1 MLGFLISKK
10 NMTKNSDGSSR
21 LLTKHQSKLI
31 THVLFIVL
39 SYQLTVS
46 PAAAAALD
54 TVVKDQGVNTTSTE
68 QFLIKEDNKPDEEII
83 IPVAKEK
90 TIIKSMGIK
99 GISAYNV
106 GDPYQTDA
114 SPCTAA
120 NGENICLA
128 LDLGYKRC
136 AANFVPFG
144 TILEVSGYGQ
154 CMVTDRMNSR
164 YQNHVD
170 IAFKATEKKEALQLG
185 RRKLEVKIVKKI
197 AQL

>member
-1 MLGFLISKK
+1 
-10 NMTKNSDGSSR
+10 MTKNSDGSSR
-21 LLTKHQSKLI
+21 LLTKYQSKFI

-39 SYQLTVS
+39 SYQLTLS

-68 QFLIKEDNKPDEEII
+68 QFLIKEDNKPDEEIT

-106 GDPYQTDA
+106 GDVNQTDG

-120 NGENICLA
+120 NGEDICLA
-128 LDLGYKRC
+128 LELGYKRC

-185 RRKLEVKIVKKI
+185 RRKLEVKLVKKVI
-197 AQL
+197 

>member
-1 MLGFLISKK
+1 
-10 NMTKNSDGSSR
+10 MTSSTDGSSR
-21 LLTKHQSKLI
+21 LLTKYQRKLI
-31 THVLFIVL
+31 THVLFIVF
-39 SYQLTVS
+39 SYELTLS

-54 TVVKDQGVNTTSTE
+54 VATKDQTIEPIKTE
-68 QFLIKEDNKPDEEII
+68 QIIIEENDKPDEIVTV
-83 IPVAKEK
+83 PVVEEK
-90 TIIKSMGIK
+90 IIIKSLGVK

-106 GDPYQTDA
+106 GDIYQTDG

-128 LDLGYKRC
+128 LELGYKRC

-144 TILEVSGYGQ
+144 TILEVSGFGQ

-170 IAFKATEKKEALQLG
+170 IAMKVTEKKEALKFG
-185 RRKLEVKIVKKI
+185 RRKLEVKIIKKVTQI
-197 AQL
+197 

>member
-1 MLGFLISKK
+1 
-10 NMTKNSDGSSR
+10 MTLNSDGSSGF
-21 LLTKHQSKLI
+21 LTKCQRKLI
-31 THVLFIVL
+31 TQVLFVVF
-39 SYQLTVS
+39 SYELTLS
-46 PAAAAALD
+46 PAMAAALD
-54 TVVKDQGVNTTSTE
+54 AAVKDQPLETTPTE
-68 QFLIKEDNKPDEEII
+68 QIIIEEDNKPDEEIT
-83 IPVAKEK
+83 IPVVEEK
-90 TIIKSMGIK
+90 IIIKSLGIK

-106 GDPYQTDA
+106 GDVNQTDG

-128 LDLGYKRC
+128 LELGYKRC

-144 TILEVSGYGQ
+144 TILEVSGFGQ

-185 RRKLEVKIVKKI
+185 RRKLEVKIIKKL